1 VPDRHSEAV
10 DVAKFSS
17 KDLTFTVGGTAMQNY
32 LLRIGNVKVKA
43 ILAESHAFGDTWFEA
58 ISTGIKQMEPLT
70 VGGFYDDAAT
80 TGPDA
85 VFSPI
90 GTTVAIVI
98 TWGGSKTTSFSAIIE
113 DYDRKPNRG
122 GMTEWDSVLRPTG
135 TVTEA

>member
-1 VPDRHSEAV
+1 M
-10 DVAKFSS
+10 AKYSS
-17 KDLTFTVGGTAMQNY
+17 KDLTFTVGGTAMQNH
-32 LLRIGNVKVKA
+32 LLRIGNVKVSA
-43 ILAESHAFGDTWFEA
+43 LLAESHAFGDTWFEA
-58 ISTGIKQMEPLT
+58 LSTGIKKMDDLS
-70 VGGFYDDAAT
+70 VGGFYDDTVT

-113 DYDRKPNRG
+113 SYERKPTKNE
-122 GMTEWDSVLRPTG
+122 MTAFDVNLRPTG